1 MIPSIDV
8 KTIKQHYDNQADVCI
23 IDVREADEWAQG
35 HIPKAHH
42 IPKNQLSARIH
53 EIGVDNT
60 HPIYL
65 HCRSGVR
72 SLQAAETLQTM
83 GYTAVYSLEGGII
96 AWADAGYPM
105 NHSI

>member
-8 KTIKQHYDNQADVCI
+8 KTLKQYFDNKPDVCI

-42 IPKNQLSARIH
+42 IPKNQLSTRIH
-53 EIGVDNT
+53 EIGVDST

-72 SLQAAETLQTM
+72 SLQAGEALQAM
-83 GYTAVYSLEGGII
+83 GYTAVYSVEGGII
-96 AWADAGYPM
+96 AWADAGYPI
-105 NHSI
+105 NHPI

>member
-8 KTIKQHYDNQADVCI
+8 TSLKQYYDNTPDVCI

-42 IPKNQLSARIH
+42 IPKDQLSARIH
-53 EIGVDNT
+53 EIGVDTT

-72 SLQAAETLQTM
+72 SLQAAAQLQDL
-83 GYTAVYSLEGGII
+83 GYTDVYSVDGGII
-96 AWADAGYPM
+96 AWVNAGYP
-105 NHSI
+105 IIYPT

>member
-8 KTIKQHYDNQADVCI
+8 TTLKEQYDNNPNVCI

-35 HIPKAHH
+35 HIPNAHH
-42 IPKNQLSARIH
+42 IPKHQLTSHIH
-53 EIGVDNT
+53 ELGVDST

-72 SLQAAETLQTM
+72 SLQAAEALQAL
-83 GYTAVYSLEGGII
+83 GFTAVYSLEGGII
-96 AWADAGYPM
+96 AWANAGYP
-105 NHSI
+105 ITYPT